1 MAFIDIRNL
10 TKKFGATTAL
20 CKINLRLEK
29 NKIYGLLGRNGAGKT
44 TLLNIMTNKLIPTEG
59 EVLIEGQC
67 VKENDAVLS
76 RIYCMN
82 EKKLYP
88 ESLTVNEV
96 FYWSQKFYSSFD
108 QAYAAELSQL
118 FGLKTRKKISELS
131 TGYSSVFKI
140 IVALASNAEII
151 LLDEPI
157 LGLDANHRD
166 LFYKELLKNYSINPR
181 TIVISTHLIE
191 EVSDII
197 EEVIIISKGKTLLF
211 DTVENLLS
219 QGYTVSG
226 SSTAVEN
233 YIAGKNVLGVDS
245 LGGLKSA
252 YILDQ
257 LNRAELP
264 EGLEISKLDLQKL
277 FVHLTN
283 SKEVV

>member
-10 TKKFGATTAL
+10 TKKFGPTTAL

-59 EVLIEGQC
+59 EVLSEGQC

-88 ESLTVNEV
+88 ASLTVNEV
-96 FYWSQKFYSSFD
+96 FYWSQKFYPSFD

-257 LNRAELP
+257 LNRAEL
-264 EGLEISKLDLQKL
+264 LEISKLDLQKL